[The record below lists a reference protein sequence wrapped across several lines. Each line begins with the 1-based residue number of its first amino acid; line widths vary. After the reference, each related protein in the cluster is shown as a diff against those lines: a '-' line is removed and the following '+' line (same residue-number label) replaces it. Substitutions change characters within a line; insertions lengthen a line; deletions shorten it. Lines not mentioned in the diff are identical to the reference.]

1 MTIPERLKRAKPYDT
16 GGPGGDC
23 RGVRCYREKVAEETR
38 QACLSV
44 LIQ

>member
-1 MTIPERLKRAKPYDT
+1 MKHSGAAETRKPYDT

-23 RGVRCYREKVAEETR
+23 RGVRCYRGKVAEETR